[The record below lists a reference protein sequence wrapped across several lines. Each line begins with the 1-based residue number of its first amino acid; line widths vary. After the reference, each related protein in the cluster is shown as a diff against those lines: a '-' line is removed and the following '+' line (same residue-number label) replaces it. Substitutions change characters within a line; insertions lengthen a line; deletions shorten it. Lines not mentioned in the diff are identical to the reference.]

1 MCFVI
6 LPISA
11 SKLCYLDIGPGC
23 DSISPQLEALERLCG
38 ENLITTK
45 TRGGTLSYKVIEKDN
60 AADIQNT
67 DSFSE
72 ELIPENFKETSD
84 ESSNTSHSFIPTN
97 QVILRSEFEALVE
110 YS

>member
-1 MCFVI
+1 M
-6 LPISA
+6 
-11 SKLCYLDIGPGC
+11 
-23 DSISPQLEALERLCG
+23 EALERLCV

-45 TRGGTLSYKVIEKDN
+45 TRGGTLSYKIIEKDN

-72 ELIPENFKETSD
+72 ELIIEKDNAADMQNTDSFSEELIPENFKETGD

-97 QVILRSEFEALVE
+97 QVILRL
-110 YS
+110 